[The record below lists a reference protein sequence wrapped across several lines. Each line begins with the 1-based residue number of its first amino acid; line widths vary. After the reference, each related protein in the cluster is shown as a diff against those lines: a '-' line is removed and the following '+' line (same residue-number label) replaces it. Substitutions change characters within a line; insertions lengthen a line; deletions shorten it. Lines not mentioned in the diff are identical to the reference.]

1 MLKIRL
7 KRNGRQHMPIY
18 TIVLMESLTRREGK
32 SIAELGYYEP
42 STKRIEIN
50 KMELQKR
57 LSQGA
62 RPTKTVRH
70 LIEKI
75 LS

>member
-18 TIVLMESLTRREGK
+18 AIVLMESLTRREGK

-42 STKRIEIN
+42 ATKRIEIN